1 MVWNLKAKDNT
12 FMEDYPQLMLY
23 ISLFLVFLLELV
35 AVLRLLYKKL
45 GAILFCEYF
54 KTKNPHVI
62 TFENSY

>member
-1 MVWNLKAKDNT
+1 
-12 FMEDYPQLMLY
+12 MEDYPQLMLY